1 MIITFSGSNFSK
13 IFKFYFP
20 FKILRRSNPSSIILK
35 LSKLIRLLFIHTFLK
50 FAKNPISPI
59 LILKSYKILFVRS
72 SPPFLTPLGRIRT
85 IFPEAWPRNQNDSDL
100 SISVRFRAETGGC
113 RPRQAELSK
122 RFRSI
127 ARSFEQRAISLSNVF
142 LFWCR
147 VCRTGVIGGRL
158 SSVTRVIVDS
168 SRATG

>member
-72 SPPFLTPLGRIRT
+72 
-85 IFPEAWPRNQNDSDL
+85 IFNATRQNSND
-100 SISVRFRAETGGC
+100 FPWGMAEK
-113 RPRQAELSK
+113 SK
-122 RFRSI
+122 RQRSLDFCSI
-127 ARSFEQRAISLSNVF
+127 PGRN
-142 LFWCR
+142 W
-147 VCRTGVIGGRL
+147 RL
-158 SSVTRVIVDS
+158 SSSTGRTFETLSFHREIVRTARHFTFERVPFLVS
-168 SRATG
+168 GV